1 MVDSFASLSRLRPE
15 RTSRASLGTGPS
27 TEHRSVPDGVQV
39 PVCSPSGSLQPA
51 ARQRQR
57 RSHRGK
63 GCHIRPWSR
72 SPRLGLG
79 HTTNNGR
86 PAPLRCLAAS
96 PSRAAWRGCKVPPD
110 TLPSAQR
117 PAGIG
122 AGAAYRPCQVPQC
135 HFVALDPPHLR
146 QDQDHSP
153 SRHGPHPARHGYE
166 EGGGGVPGVG
176 ASSGTAHDF
185 SYISEPPGAHLG
197 PCSDCFLIPLIL
209 IILPAPFDEP
219 SLVGVVVS
227 PSALHH
233 TQPKDFQATTQP
245 PCSPSRASKPTYPP
259 IAL

>member
-1 MVDSFASLSRLRPE
+1 MMVDSFASLSRLRPE

-39 PVCSPSGSLQPA
+39 TVCSPSGSLQPA
-51 ARQRQR
+51 ARQRQRQR

-117 PAGIG
+117 PAVLELELRTGRARFPSVTLSLLIPHTS
-122 AGAAYRPCQVPQC
+122 AKTKTTVHRVMVPIR
-135 HFVALDPPHLR
+135 LGMGMR
-146 QDQDHSP
+146 
-153 SRHGPHPARHGYE
+153 R
-166 EGGGGVPGVG
+166 GGGVPGAG

-185 SYISEPPGAHLG
+185 SYISGAPRRPPGAL
-197 PCSDCFLIPLIL
+197 LRL
-209 IILPAPFDEP
+209 LPYTVDVNHPP
-219 SLVGVVVS
+219 SSL
-227 PSALHH
+227 
-233 TQPKDFQATTQP
+233 
-245 PCSPSRASKPTYPP
+245 
-259 IAL
+259 